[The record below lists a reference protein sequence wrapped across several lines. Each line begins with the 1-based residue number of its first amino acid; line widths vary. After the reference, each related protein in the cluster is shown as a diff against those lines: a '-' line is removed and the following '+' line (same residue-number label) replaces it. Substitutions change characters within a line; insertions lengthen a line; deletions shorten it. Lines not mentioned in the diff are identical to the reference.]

1 MVKLSKLLSYI
12 LRHNP
17 SYIGI
22 SLDEKG
28 FSSVTLEEIARRIAE
43 KRGYEW
49 VRPEH
54 ILRVVEADE
63 KGRFE
68 VRDGRIRAAYGH
80 SIDVEAGVPVRDVA
94 TLYHGTTLRAWR
106 RIREE
111 GIRSGKRKYVHLSP
125 SVEDAFIVARRH
137 GEDVVVLEVDARAM
151 INDGFEIRK
160 AGKVY
165 LVREVPPN
173 YIIGLKV
180 EERAR
185 EAESEHIQYSN
196 SWGDCSQ
203 RAVWFPRARST

>member
-1 MVKLSKLLSYI
+1 MERRMVKLSKLLSYI

-17 SYIGI
+17 SHIGI
-22 SLDEKG
+22 SLDEMG
-28 FSSVTLEEIARRIAE
+28 FSNVTLEEIARRIAE

-54 ILRVVEADE
+54 ILRLVEMDE

-68 VRDGRIRAAYGH
+68 VRDGRIRATYGH
-80 SIDVEAGVPVRDVA
+80 SIDVEAGVPVSDVA

-106 RIREE
+106 RIRKE
-111 GIRSGKRKYVHLSP
+111 GIKPGKRKYVHLSP
-125 SVEDAFIVARRH
+125 SVEEALIVARRH

-173 YIIGLKV
+173 YIVGLIFQKPLD
-180 EERAR
+180 R
-185 EAESEHIQYSN
+185 
-196 SWGDCSQ
+196 
-203 RAVWFPRARST
+203 